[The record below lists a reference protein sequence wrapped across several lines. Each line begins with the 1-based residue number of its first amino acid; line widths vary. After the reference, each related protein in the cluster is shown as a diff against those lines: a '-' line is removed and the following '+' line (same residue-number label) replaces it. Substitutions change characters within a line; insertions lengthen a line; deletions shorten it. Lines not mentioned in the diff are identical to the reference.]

1 MKALILLILLSPA
14 ITFAQSRGLAHF
26 VTWKPKPGM
35 GKDFEEGYKRH
46 LQWHKNAGDTWNWY
60 GWSFISGPR
69 SGQFMDAT
77 IDHAFEDFDK
87 PVDPDGD
94 AADNAKNTVP
104 YADFLTSSKLVT
116 INNLSNPGPDGLRA
130 KYMKLITLQV
140 LNEYRAE
147 FMIRQYRNRCD
158 MNKLKFFVTYKT
170 FDGGR
175 IDHWYVLVGAN
186 SWADFEHM
194 AAHNDKLIDST
205 VVKSVTTETLRYRED
220 LSQFP

>member
-14 ITFAQSRGLAHF
+14 ITFAQSRSLAQF
-26 VTWKPKPGM
+26 VTWKPKAGM
-35 GKDFEEGYKRH
+35 EKNFDDGYKRH

-60 GWSFISGPR
+60 GWYFISGPR
-69 SGQFMDAT
+69 SGQFMDGT

-87 PVDPDGD
+87 PVDPAGD

-104 YADFLTSSKLVT
+104 YADLISSSKLVA
-116 INNLSNPGPDGLRA
+116 INNLSNPGPQGLRA
-130 KYMKLITLQV
+130 KYMQLISLQV

-147 FMIRQYRNRCD
+147 WMIRQYRNKCD
-158 MNKLKFFVTYKT
+158 MSKLKFFVTYKM

-175 IDHWYVLVGAN
+175 IDHWFVLIGSD
-186 SWADFEHM
+186 SWAGFEHL
-194 AAHNDKLIDST
+194 AVHNDKFIDST
-205 VVKSVTTETLRYRED
+205 VVKWVTTETLRYRED